1 MIAFCMVLASEVPA
15 AAGLLSAGGIFILDS
30 AGAPRAVFSSNERIS
45 FQQKVYNGAASPNN
59 TVFFFQVL
67 NPSSAEVFS
76 HQGNAVPGSVGNAAA
91 SISGVPISGFFTG
104 PGVYTM
110 RGQASLDGQV
120 ISQQATFTVSSP
132 NILLIYPPNGSRDL
146 ADKPLTLRWSS
157 SGAVRYRVRV
167 GDNPSFFNS
176 VFVQET
182 TGGEFF
188 MVYPENPADD
198 RARLASGTVYYWKV
212 EGLDA
217 AGNVVAQSAVPFN
230 FSVQSA
236 SLTRDLSVDS
246 LTITGQV
253 DSDTLNFQV
262 VVKNQGGTA
271 EGNQQLKFSIGGIP
285 TPGSPVLLP
294 LMQPG
299 AEKTYNF
306 TGDLPADQGQSLA
319 IACVDFFDDNV
330 TNNCQT
336 LQISRAAADDA
347 AATGGFTDRVLGADE
362 IWEAIKQLLKD
373 KGLDLSDFDL
383 IGIDVDSMSQ
393 AELQELL
400 DQLQSGQ
407 ALFSI
412 SGPPADSGPVQLVAG
427 GLTPGEVW
435 ERIKEALK
443 GKGLDF
449 SGFSL
454 IGTERDLES
463 EELDELTSQISNGQ
477 ALVEISGPADENGPI
492 AVADAGEEEEAD
504 SDEWTGKAPP
514 MSEGVKTF
522 EITRE
527 RDWKKAWKRLDRQQS
542 RPKID
547 FSKYMVVGMMAGSR
561 DKAAQVEITDIRRI
575 PDGLRVR
582 FRFLGRGLGRV
593 EGVEKTRARAPYHLR
608 MIPKTKLEIVF
619 KRIKKDSGKGRT
631 SP

>member
-15 AAGLLSAGGIFILDS
+15 AAGLLSAGGLFILDS
-30 AGAPRAVFSSNERIS
+30 AASPRTVFSSNERIS
-45 FQQKVYNGAASPNN
+45 FQQKVYNAAASPNN
-59 TVFFFQVL
+59 TVFFFKVL
-67 NPSSAEVFS
+67 NPSSSEVFS

-104 PGVYTM
+104 PGVYTVI
-110 RGQASLDGQV
+110 GQASLDGQV
-120 ISQQATFTVSSP
+120 ISQQDTFTISSP

-146 ADKPLTLRWSS
+146 VDKPLTLRWSS
-157 SGAVRYRVRV
+157 SGAARYRVTV
-167 GDNPSFFNS
+167 GDSPSFFNAPFS
-176 VFVQET
+176 QET
-182 TGGEFF
+182 AGGEFF
-188 MVYPENPADD
+188 MIYPENPDDD

-217 AGNVVAQSAVPFN
+217 SGNAVAQSAVPFS
-230 FSVQSA
+230 FSVESA
-236 SLTRDLSVDS
+236 TLTRDLSVES

-253 DSDTLNFQV
+253 DSDTVSFQV

-285 TPGSPVLLP
+285 TPGSPVSLP

-299 AEKTYNF
+299 EEKTYNF
-306 TGDLPADQGQSLA
+306 TGDLPADQGQSLS

-330 TNNCQT
+330 ANNCKT
-336 LQISRAAADDA
+336 LQISRQTVDDA
-347 AATGGFTDRVLGADE
+347 AATGGFIDRVLGADE

-412 SGPPADSGPVQLVAG
+412 TGPPADSGPVALVAG

-435 ERIKEALK
+435 EKIKEALK
-443 GKGLDF
+443 SKGLDF
-449 SGFSL
+449 SGFGL
-454 IGTERDLES
+454 VGTERDLES
-463 EELDELTSQISNGQ
+463 EELDELTKQITNGQ
-477 ALVEISGPADENGPI
+477 ALIKISGPADEHGPI
-492 AVADAGEEEEAD
+492 AVADVEETD

-514 MSEGVKTF
+514 MSEDVKTF
-522 EITRE
+522 EITRN

-547 FSKYMVVGMMAGSR
+547 FNKYMVVGVMAGSR
-561 DKAAQVEITDIRRI
+561 DKAAQVEIADIRKF

-582 FRFLGRGLGRV
+582 FRFLGRDLGRV
-593 EGVEKTRARAPYHLR
+593 EGGEKTRARAPYHLR
-608 MIPKTKLEIVF
+608 MIPKTKLDIVF
-619 KRIKKDSGKGRT
+619 KRIKKGRT